1 MKPVKVSD
9 NTYIDFPKEVNH
21 KDHKFKVGDH
31 VRISKCKNIF
41 AKRYPPNLSED
52 VFVIKKIKNTIAW
65 TYAISDLHSE
75 NTVGTFH
82 QKELQKKIQ
91 EEIE

>member
-9 NTYIDFPKEVNH
+9 NTYIDFPKEVNN

-31 VRISKCKNIF
+31 VRISKYKNIF

-65 TYAISDLHSE
+65 TYASSDLHSAK
-75 NTVGTFH
+75 TVGTFH
-82 QKELQKKIQ
+82 QKELQEKIQ